1 MWWSSQAVKYIDPQI
16 RLAAKAGKQK
26 KEYKLSM
33 LSEKLLEKVTDLAA
47 TRIETVFTDPSRG
60 KVRTNFVS
68 ASIFCVSVG
77 LIILYMHS
85 LNVERL

>member
-1 MWWSSQAVKYIDPQI
+1 MKYIDPQI

-33 LSEKLLEKVTDLAA
+33 LSEKLIEKVTDLAA
-47 TRIETVFTDPSRG
+47 TRIETVFSDPSRG

-68 ASIFCVSVG
+68 ASIFEF
-77 LIILYMHS
+77 LLA
-85 LNVERL
+85 